1 MYLCIDRF
9 EGDFAIC
16 EDENLKIVK
25 IDLKKIKSRAK
36 EGDILKFYN
45 DFYIVDF
52 DKTLERKTK
61 NYKIQEKIFD

>member
-1 MYLCIDRF
+1 MYICIDRF

-25 IDLKKIKSRAK
+25 IDRKKIKSRAK
-36 EGDILKFYN
+36 EGDVLKFN
-45 DFYIVDF
+45 NNFYIVDF
-52 DKTLERKTK
+52 DKTEERKTK

>member
-25 IDLKKIKSRAK
+25 IDRKKIKSQAK
-36 EGDILKFYN
+36 EGDILKFDN
-45 DFYIVDF
+45 NFYIVDF
-52 DKTLERKTK
+52 DETAHRKTK
-61 NYKIQEKIFD
+61 NYKIQQKIFD

>member
-1 MYLCIDRF
+1 MYFYIDRF

-25 IDLKKIKSRAK
+25 IARKKIKSPAN

-45 DFYIVDF
+45 NFYIVDF
-52 DKTLERKTK
+52 DKTLEKKTK
-61 NYKIQEKIFD
+61 NYKIQEKIFH